1 VKGKLSVMLLTGAM
15 AAGSV
20 WASTE
25 AECRHETEEPAKIVR
40 KTVRVPHYATKTDR
54 QIAQTVFH
62 AARLPKTAKLEQAK
76 KTPAKTK
83 PTRQPTAKSKS
94 RAR

>member
-1 VKGKLSVMLLTGAM
+1 MKGKLSVMLLTGAM

-25 AECRHETEEPAKIVR
+25 AEWRHETEEPTKIVR
-40 KTVRVPHYATKTDR
+40 KSVRVPNYAARKSDR
-54 QIAQTVFH
+54 QIAQSVFH
-62 AARLPKTAKLEQAK
+62 AARLPESAKLEQAK
-76 KTPAKTK
+76 KTPARNK
-83 PTRQPTAKSKS
+83 PTSKSKS

>member
-1 VKGKLSVMLLTGAM
+1 MKGKLSVMLLTGAM

-25 AECRHETEEPAKIVR
+25 AEWRHETEEPAKIVR
-40 KTVRVPHYATKTDR
+40 KSVRVPHYAARTDR
-54 QIAQTVFH
+54 QIAEAVFH
-62 AARLPKTAKLEQAK
+62 SARPPKSAKLEQTK
-76 KTPAKTK
+76 KTPAKSAPPRK
-83 PTRQPTAKSKS
+83 PAAKPKS